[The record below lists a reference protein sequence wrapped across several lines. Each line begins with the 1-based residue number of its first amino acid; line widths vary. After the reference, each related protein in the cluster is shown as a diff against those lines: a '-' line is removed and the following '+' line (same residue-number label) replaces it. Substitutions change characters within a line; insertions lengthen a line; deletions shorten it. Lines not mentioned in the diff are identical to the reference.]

1 MKLKMCSVAIA
12 LSALF
17 AQPFNRA
24 YPIGVSRTNRR
35 IATLMV
41 HTSPLDQ
48 AGTGDAGGMN
58 IYVCEAAQNMAAMGV
73 EVDIFTRRT
82 NTEVADI
89 VEVSPGVRVIQLNVG
104 PISGVTKEQLPT
116 FIPALAEEFKKA
128 LVATHYDVI
137 HSHYWIS
144 GKVAMPVAKELNI
157 PLVHTMHTMARVK
170 NLNLAEGEMPEPMIR
185 VQGETQ
191 VVAAADSLIANTDA
205 EAASLVS
212 LYEACPDN
220 VSVVSPGVNLKVFTA
235 GAGKAAARE
244 FVGLP
249 RDAHI
254 ITFVGRIQP
263 HKGPEVLIRAVAE
276 MVQHSPHLRAKLVTN
291 IIGGASGANQSEVER
306 LKELTSWLGIDDVV
320 RFAPPVARQDLPQ
333 WYRAADLICVPSYS
347 ESFGL
352 VALEAQACG
361 TPVVATAVGGLRTA
375 VADGISGVLVD
386 GHDPRAWSSVLARL
400 IQEPQRRV
408 LLSMGAVEHASHFGW
423 DATSRGTLDIY
434 DRVLS
439 ARSDAQKNIG

>member
-1 MKLKMCSVAIA
+1 
-12 LSALF
+12 
-17 AQPFNRA
+17 
-24 YPIGVSRTNRR
+24 
-35 IATLMV
+35 MV

-58 IYVCEAAQNMAAMGV
+58 IYVVEAAQNMAAMGV
-73 EVDIFTRRT
+73 AVDIFTRRT
-82 NTEVADI
+82 NADVADVVEVA
-89 VEVSPGVRVIQLNVG
+89 PGVRVIQLNVG
-104 PISGVTKEQLPT
+104 PIDGVTKEKLPS
-116 FIPALAEEFKKA
+116 FIPELSSVFKSALSENK
-128 LVATHYDVI
+128 YDVI

-144 GKVAMPVAKELNI
+144 GKVAMPVAKDLQI

-170 NLNLAEGEMPEPMIR
+170 NLNLAEGEVPEPMIR

-191 VVAAADSLIANTDA
+191 VVAAADALVANTDA

-220 VSVVSPGVNLKVFTA
+220 VSVVSPGVNLKVFTL
-235 GAGKAAARE
+235 GAGRAASRK
-244 FVGLP
+244 GLGLDP
-249 RDAHI
+249 DAHI

-263 HKGPEVLIRAVAE
+263 HKGPEVLIRSIAE
-276 MVQHSPHLRAKLVTN
+276 LVSHSPHLRTKLITN

-306 LKELTSWLGIDDVV
+306 LKELTTWLGIDDVV
-320 RFAPPVARQDLPQ
+320 SFAPPVPREDLPQ
-333 WYRAADLICVPSYS
+333 WYRAADLVCVPSYS

-408 LLSMGAVEHASHFGW
+408 LLSMGAIEHASHFGW

-439 ARSDAQKNIG
+439 ARREAQKHIG